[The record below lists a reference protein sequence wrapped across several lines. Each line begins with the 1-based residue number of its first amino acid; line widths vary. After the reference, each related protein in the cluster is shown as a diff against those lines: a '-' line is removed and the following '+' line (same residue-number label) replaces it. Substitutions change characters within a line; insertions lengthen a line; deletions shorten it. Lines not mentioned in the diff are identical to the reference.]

1 MRADDDKLEKL
12 ELGGEGGGETHEISH
27 VTKEV
32 QSVVKE
38 ELLHRGS
45 QLRLQQRSNIVQTN
59 IYIYILRILRL
70 FN

>member
-1 MRADDDKLEKL
+1 MKHLML
-12 ELGGEGGGETHEISH
+12 Q
-27 VTKEV
+27 KEV

-45 QLRLQQRSNIVQTN
+45 QLRLNNVAILYKQ
-59 IYIYILRILRL
+59 IYIYMLRILRL

>member
-1 MRADDDKLEKL
+1 MRADDDNLEKL
-12 ELGGEGGGETHEISH
+12 ELGEEGGEGGEGEEGTHEISH

-45 QLRLQQRSNIVQTN
+45 QLRLQ
-59 IYIYILRILRL
+59 
-70 FN
+70 